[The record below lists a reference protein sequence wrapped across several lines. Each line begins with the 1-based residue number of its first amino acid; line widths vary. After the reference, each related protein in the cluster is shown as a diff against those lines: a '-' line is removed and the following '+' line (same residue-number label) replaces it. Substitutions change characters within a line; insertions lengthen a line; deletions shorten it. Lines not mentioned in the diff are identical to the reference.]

1 MADWNGV
8 RVAIAAQAATAE
20 GIREAT
26 ATKLSVIGM
35 LPSVKVENVTSIE
48 INNDRGGRGAGFE
61 ARIARIAGKLL
72 VANAADI
79 GRTQADTELYVERL
93 FAAARTGLRLGYA
106 GTVEDS
112 WLDSAAI
119 GPQEYGDQTFHGAD
133 LEWVVKVIESVT
145 RTS

>member
-1 MADWNGV
+1 MADWNGI
-8 RVAIAAQAATAE
+8 RVALAAQAGTAT

-48 INNDRGGRGAGFE
+48 INDERGGRGAGFE
-61 ARIARIAGKLL
+61 SRIARIAGKLL
-72 VANAADI
+72 VAYAADV

-93 FAAARTGLRLGYA
+93 FEAARTGLRLGYA
-106 GTVEDS
+106 GIVEDS
-112 WLDSAAI
+112 WLDVARI
-119 GPQEYGDQTFHGAD
+119 GPQEYGDQTLHGAD